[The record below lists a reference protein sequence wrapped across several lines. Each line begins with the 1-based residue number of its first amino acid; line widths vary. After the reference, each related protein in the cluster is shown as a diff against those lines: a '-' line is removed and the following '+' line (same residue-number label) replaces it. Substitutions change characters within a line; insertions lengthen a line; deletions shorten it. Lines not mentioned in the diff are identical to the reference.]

1 MAKADRLARLDD
13 LRLGQETDYRTALIE
28 ALRRTAAG
36 KWGLFDHQADR
47 KVRAAIAP
55 VIDHLEELGDAIDAA
70 RDQLGLPPFEL
81 RQQFLKSRGPVGP
94 QAMGEPRQAQAWLDR
109 LAAED
114 GAAG

>member
-13 LRLGQETDYRTALIE
+13 LRLEQEAEYRTALID

-47 KVRAAIAP
+47 RTRAAIAP
-55 VIDHLEELGDAIDAA
+55 VVEHLVELADAIDAA
-70 RDQLGLPPFEL
+70 RDQLGLPPFDL
-81 RQQFLKSRGPVGP
+81 HRQFLKSRGPVGP

-114 GAAG
+114 GAAT

>member
-13 LRLGQETDYRTALIE
+13 LRLEQEAEYRTALIE

-47 KVRAAIAP
+47 RTRAAIAP
-55 VIDHLEELGDAIDAA
+55 VIDHLEELGEAIDEA
-70 RDQLGLPPFEL
+70 RDQLGLEPFDL
-81 RQQFLKSRGPVGP
+81 RQRFLKARGPVGP
-94 QAMGEPRQAQAWLDR
+94 QAMGEPRQAQAWLDQ
-109 LAAED
+109 LAADD

>member
-1 MAKADRLARLDD
+1 MARADRLARLDD
-13 LRLGQETDYRTALIE
+13 LRLEQETEYRTALIE

-47 KVRAAIAP
+47 KTRASIAP

-70 RDQLGLPPFEL
+70 RDQLGLPPFGL

>member
-13 LRLGQETDYRTALIE
+13 LRLEQEVEYRTALIE
-28 ALRRTAAG
+28 ALRRTASG

-47 KVRAAIAP
+47 KTRAAIAP
-55 VIDHLEELGDAIDAA
+55 AVDHLVELADTIDAA
-70 RDQLGLPPFEL
+70 RDQLGLPPFDL
-81 RQQFLKSRGPVGP
+81 HRQFLKSRGPVGP

-114 GAAG
+114 GAAA

>member
-13 LRLGQETDYRTALIE
+13 LRLEQETEYRTALIE

-36 KWGLFDHQADR
+36 KSGLFDHRPDR
-47 KVRAAIAP
+47 RTRAAIAP
-55 VIDHLEELGDAIDAA
+55 VIDHLEELADAIDAA

-81 RQQFLKSRGPVGP
+81 RQEFLKSRGPVGP

-109 LAAED
+109 LATED